1 MSDESDECCVSGCG
15 NKENRRN
22 KIRLYRFPENKN
34 KRQQWINT
42 FNIVSV
48 TTQEADDLNVCSQH
62 YLLIKVQVKHLYL
75 IPRLSNMR
83 IQGSTT

>member
-1 MSDESDECCVSGCG
+1 MV
-15 NKENRRN
+15 K
-22 KIRLYRFPENKN
+22 YPFPENKN
-34 KRQQWINT
+34 RRQQWINT

-75 IPRLSNMR
+75 IPRLSNIR
-83 IQGSTT
+83 IQANNTWTSCCRQKTMLAAISDNKFRI